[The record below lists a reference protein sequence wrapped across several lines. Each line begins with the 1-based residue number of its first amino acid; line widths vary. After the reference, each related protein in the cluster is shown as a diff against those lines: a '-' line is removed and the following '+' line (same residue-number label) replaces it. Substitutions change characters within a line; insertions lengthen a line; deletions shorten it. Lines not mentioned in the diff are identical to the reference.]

1 MTKLKPTDEQVAI
14 ISAATQQRESLS
26 MTAFAGC
33 GKTSTLEMVSSE
45 MPAKPSLALAFN
57 VKNKKELEKRFP
69 DHFNVKTLNGLGHS
83 AWGNAIGKRLIIE
96 EKKLGKLVTSITKEA
111 GFNATSEDW
120 NDLRRLVSAAM
131 QLGLVPKEFEHYR
144 SLLPDTEETWQEI
157 ADVNYIDLGDYPERQ
172 IAFARQILKESIQQ
186 SFAGV
191 ISFDDQIYMSAMF
204 MGSFPRFPLVMV
216 DEAQDLSP
224 LNHIQVK
231 KCAAE
236 RLIVVGDP
244 KQAIYQFRGA
254 ASDSISKLLK
264 LRKDWIPLPLATTF
278 RCPKKI
284 VSRQQGH
291 APGFTAW
298 HTNPEGEIIQLGNGW
313 NWSKVPLGNSTA
325 VLCRNNAPLLS
336 MAFKLLRQGI
346 GCHMLGRDIGKG
358 LIALAKKILPDDHI
372 NANDCVVMINDWMT
386 REHGLAMAN
395 GDEDKAARQHER
407 GECLLAV
414 LHSANVRDAKGL
426 RDALTMLFSRTDGL
440 VTLSTGHRAKGM
452 EWDTVLH
459 LDPWRVPSKQAKVA
473 LTRGNPIP
481 MEQER
486 NLNYVIETRARHTLI
501 LASLEGME

>member
-1 MTKLKPTDEQVAI
+1 VKLKPTDEQVEI
-14 ISAATQQRESLS
+14 ISAATNESTSLS

-45 MPAKPSLALAFN
+45 MPPKPSLALAFN

-96 EKKLGKLVTSITKEA
+96 EKKLGKLVTSVTKEA
-111 GFNATSEDW
+111 GFRATSDDW
-120 NDLRRLVSAAM
+120 NDLRRLVSSAM
-131 QLGLVPKEFEHYR
+131 QLGLVPKEFEHYK
-144 SLLPDTEETWQEI
+144 SLVPDTEETWQEI
-157 ADVNYIDLGDYPERQ
+157 ADINYIDLGDYPERQ
-172 IAFARQILKESIQQ
+172 IGFARTILSESIKQ

-254 ASDSISKLLK
+254 ASDSIQRLLR
-264 LRKDWIPLPLATTF
+264 LRKDWINLPLATTF
-278 RCPKKI
+278 RCPKSI
-284 VSRQQGH
+284 VSRQQHH
-291 APGFTAW
+291 APGFKAW
-298 HTNPEGEIIQLGNGW
+298 HTNPEGEILTLGNGW
-313 NWSKVPLGNSTA
+313 NWGQIPQSNSIA
-325 VLCRNNAPLLS
+325 ILCRNNAPLLS

-358 LIALAKKILPDDHI
+358 LIALAKKILSDESTP
-372 NANDCVVMINDWMT
+372 ATECVVLINDWMT

-414 LHSANVRDAKGL
+414 LHSADVSNAKGL
-426 RDALTMLFSRTDGL
+426 CDALTSLFARTEGL
-440 VTLSTGHRAKGM
+440 VTLSTGHKAKGM
-452 EWDTVLH
+452 EWSTVIH
-459 LDPWRVPSKQAKVA
+459 LDPWRLPSKQAKVA
-473 LTRGNPIP
+473 LSRGNPIP

-486 NLNYVIETRARHTLI
+486 NLLYVIETRAQHTLI